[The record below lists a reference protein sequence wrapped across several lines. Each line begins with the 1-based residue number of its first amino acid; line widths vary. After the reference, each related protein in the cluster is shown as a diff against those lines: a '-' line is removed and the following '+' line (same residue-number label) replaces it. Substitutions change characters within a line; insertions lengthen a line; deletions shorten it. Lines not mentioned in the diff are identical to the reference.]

1 MAVEFNYTFKNKL
14 DLTKARKMHK
24 KYLKDQTAALA
35 AGLAK
40 PDYIN
45 YAVRLP
51 APLLHE
57 IICYALALNALKK
70 RRSNQDKYVTADYL
84 KIAIEDF
91 IDENLHGDDRV
102 YDNYFCSVD
111 YRIYEQIK
119 SINKSLSVVG
129 KCVDIK
135 RCGQNYIYYADEFVC
150 NDWLEGEL
158 LGKNK
163 SLNSS
168 AFRLVNTLVDY
179 EVMNALYN
187 FYNDRKQVVE
197 AALAGKYSH
206 YTDEKKEEYR
216 RKNLPMDYFIDL
228 ADFPYGVEKTE
239 RIRQNA
245 LALGRAIIKQQ
256 PVKVSYWPHHLEKP
270 DDLEFHPHFIRK
282 NGARV
287 FCYGYS
293 RSIKWHE
300 FGQHTLVNIALERI
314 QSVTVLDGREATVSY
329 QSAYRNDLDYKEL
342 FRERMTFN
350 APWYNKDSEEL
361 TRVVLKVRREVP
373 TTTNPRRPFTLLMKE
388 PLHHSQCVCADYPID
403 EEYGYVSLFI
413 KDANYIKPLL
423 LPRGADIE
431 VLEPESLRAIMAKE
445 VEALFKIY
453 HPEKYAQIPSDEMK
467 D

>member
-1 MAVEFNYTFKNKL
+1 MAEFNYTFKHKL
-14 DLTKARKMHK
+14 DLTKARKMHL
-24 KYLKDQTAALA
+24 KYQQALA
-35 AGLAK
+35 EALEKGGK
-40 PDYIN
+40 EPDYKKFG
-45 YAVRLP
+45 VRIP
-51 APLLHE
+51 SKLLHE
-57 IICYALALNALKK
+57 IICHALALNALK
-70 RRSNQDKYVTADYL
+70 RRRPNQDKYVTAEYL
-84 KIAIEDF
+84 KTAILEFVFNNIPED
-91 IDENLHGDDRV
+91 ERELE
-102 YDNYFCSVD
+102 YYFSQVD
-111 YRIYEQIK
+111 YRIYEQIP
-119 SINKSLSVVG
+119 SINESLAKVG
-129 KCVDIK
+129 KCVEVVS
-135 RCGQNYIYYADEFVC
+135 RGQNHVYYADEFVC
-150 NDWLEGEL
+150 NDWYEGEL
-158 LGKNK
+158 LGHSK

-187 FYNDRKQVVE
+187 FYMDRKEVVE
-197 AALAGKYSH
+197 AALADKYSH

-216 RKNLPMDYFIDL
+216 RKNLPTDYFIDL
-228 ADFPYGVEKTE
+228 ADFPYDDEKTE
-239 RIRQNA
+239 RIRQNV

-256 PVKVSYWPHHLEKP
+256 PVKVSYWPHHLEQP

-293 RSIKWHE
+293 RSIRWHE
-300 FGQHTLVNIALERI
+300 FDQHTLVNIALERI
-314 QSVTVLDGREATVSY
+314 QSVDVLDGREATVSY

-388 PLHHSQCVCADYPID
+388 PLHHSQCVCLDYPVE

-453 HPEKYAQIPSDEMK
+453 HPEKYGQIPSDVTK